1 MNNIKV
7 GNRFE
12 FNSPTPTPYGKR
24 FEIEV
29 ININDFREPSMRYG
43 IDICDQNGLWS
54 CNIKFVGDDFF
65 EINKEKMT
73 KIC

>member
-7 GNRFE
+7 GNIFK

-24 FEIEV
+24 FAIEI

-54 CNIKFVGDDFF
+54 GDIKFVGDDFF
-65 EINKEKMT
+65 EVNKDKLT
-73 KIC
+73 KT